1 MIARTLVLLL
11 VAVQADPALAETL
24 LVARTIRAQAII
36 TPDDITV
43 ADVSLPGTL
52 KAGDN
57 VVGMEARVV
66 LYAGRP
72 IRPEDIGPP
81 AIVER
86 NAPVLLIYQR
96 NGLTIT
102 AEGRALGRA
111 GVGDSVRVM
120 NLTSRTTVSG
130 SVQPDGSVLVG
141 TAAAPSVP

>member
-1 MIARTLVLLL
+1 MIARALALLL
-11 VAVQADPALAETL
+11 AVPAAPAPAETL
-24 LVARTIRAQAII
+24 LVARTVRAQAII
-36 TPDDITV
+36 TPDDVAV
-43 ADVSLPGTL
+43 ADVSLPGML
-52 KAGDN
+52 KAGDP

-86 NAPVLLIYQR
+86 NAPVLLIYQS

-111 GVGDSVRVM
+111 GVGDSVKVM

-130 SVQPDGSVLVG
+130 SVRPDGSVLVG
-141 TAAAPSVP
+141 AAAAQPVP

>member
-11 VAVQADPALAETL
+11 VAVQADPAMAETL

>member
-1 MIARTLVLLL
+1 MIARALALLL
-11 VAVQADPALAETL
+11 AVPAAPASAETL
-24 LVARTIRAQAII
+24 LVARTVRAQAII
-36 TPDDITV
+36 TPDDVAV
-43 ADVSLPGTL
+43 ADVSLPGML
-52 KAGDN
+52 KAGDP

-86 NAPVLLIYQR
+86 NAPVLLIYQS

-111 GVGDSVRVM
+111 GVGDSVKVM

-130 SVQPDGSVLVG
+130 SVRPDGSVLVG
-141 TAAAPSVP
+141 AAAAQPVP